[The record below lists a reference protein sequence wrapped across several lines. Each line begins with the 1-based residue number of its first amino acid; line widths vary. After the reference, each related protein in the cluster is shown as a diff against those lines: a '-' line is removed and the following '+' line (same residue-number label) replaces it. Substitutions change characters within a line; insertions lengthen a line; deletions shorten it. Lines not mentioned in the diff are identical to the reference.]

1 MKMISYTDNS
11 KNVRS
16 RWVSDV
22 VDMVVHNSTL
32 VIHFKDKEYWV
43 IGSDYP
49 AELLFNLQ
57 TWMSSGES
65 INIDVMNKNLRGG
78 K

>member
-11 KNVRS
+11 KRVHS

-49 AELLFNLQ
+49 AELSFNLQ

-65 INIDVMNKNLRGG
+65 IDIDVMNKNLRGG

>member
-1 MKMISYTDNS
+1 MKMISYTDSS
-11 KNVRS
+11 KRVHS

-22 VDMVVHNSTL
+22 VDMVIHNSTL

-43 IGSDYP
+43 IGSDKP
-49 AELLFNLQ
+49 VELLFNLQ

-65 INIDVMNKNLRGG
+65 IDIDVMNKNLRGG

>member
-11 KNVRS
+11 KRVHS

-57 TWMSSGES
+57 TWMTSGES
-65 INIDVMNKNLRGG
+65 IDSDVMNKNLRGG